1 LKYNYNF
8 YIFKRV
14 VYFDYRNMSVFF
26 SDCKRKPVLPS
37 SLAAGREGKMKQ
49 VFVFEIA
56 LKID

>member
-1 LKYNYNF
+1 
-8 YIFKRV
+8 
-14 VYFDYRNMSVFF
+14 MSIFF
-26 SDCKRKPVLPS
+26 SDCKRKSVLPS

>member
-1 LKYNYNF
+1 
-8 YIFKRV
+8 
-14 VYFDYRNMSVFF
+14 MSVFF

-37 SLAAGREGKMKQ
+37 TLPAGRERKMKQ